1 MVFPET
7 RISRRLITVCGS
19 GCREDRCCD
28 CDCEVALEAEAAFGW
43 RLRCDECE
51 DAEDDVDDGI
61 AAAAVPAA
69 ARNYHN
75 GFDAF

>member
-1 MVFPET
+1 MVLPET

-19 GCREDRCCD
+19 GCRREEEEDRC
-28 CDCEVALEAEAAFGW
+28 CDCEVALEAAGW

-61 AAAAVPAA
+61 AYAPEVATDY
-69 ARNYHN
+69 RS
-75 GFDAF
+75 GLDAF

>member
-1 MVFPET
+1 MVLPET

-19 GCREDRCCD
+19 GCRDRC
-28 CDCEVALEAEAAFGW
+28 CDCEVALEAEAAGW

-61 AAAAVPAA
+61 AYAVPDAA
-69 ARNYHN
+69 NDHN

>member
-19 GCREDRCCD
+19 GLEEEDRCC
-28 CDCEVALEAEAAFGW
+28 CDCEVALEAEAAGW

-51 DAEDDVDDGI
+51 DPEDDVDDGI
-61 AAAAVPAA
+61 AAAALEVAT
-69 ARNYHN
+69 
-75 GFDAF
+75 D

>member
-19 GCREDRCCD
+19 GLEEEDHG

-61 AAAAVPAA
+61 AAAALEVAA
-69 ARNYHN
+69 DYHS

>member
-19 GCREDRCCD
+19 GREEEDRCCD
-28 CDCEVALEAEAAFGW
+28 CEAGAETALEAAGW

-61 AAAAVPAA
+61 AAPEVATD
-69 ARNYHN
+69 YYN

>member
-19 GCREDRCCD
+19 GCREEEDRPCS
-28 CDCEVALEAEAAFGW
+28 DCEVALEAEAAFGW

-61 AAAAVPAA
+61 AAVPAT
-69 ARNYHN
+69 ARDYHN
-75 GFDAF
+75 EFDAF